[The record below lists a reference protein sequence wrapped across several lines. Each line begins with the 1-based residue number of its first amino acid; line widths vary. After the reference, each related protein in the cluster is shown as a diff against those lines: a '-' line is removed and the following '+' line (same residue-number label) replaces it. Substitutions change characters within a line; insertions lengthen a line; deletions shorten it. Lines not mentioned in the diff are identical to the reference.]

1 MGVTPFSFFTSA
13 KLKIHCAAQE
23 LEYIPPTE
31 YLLNQSVNLSS
42 EISGLRIWKLSH
54 EMNLKILYL
63 VLLD

>member
-13 KLKIHCAAQE
+13 KLNIHCAAQE

-31 YLLNQSVNLSS
+31 YFLNQSVNLSS
-42 EISGLRIWKLSH
+42 EISGLRIWKFSQ